1 MESPEPYATESSRS
15 SASASGDASTIAPGL
30 KPCREDA
37 AVLPKTIGSYRILG
51 LLGEGGMGAVY
62 EAEQDQPRRL
72 VALKVIRSAW
82 ASPQTLRRFEQESQA
97 LGRLQHPGIA
107 QIYEAGSAETGFGV
121 QPFFAME
128 LIHGKP
134 LVEYADE
141 QKLNMRQRL
150 ELMIQICDA
159 VHHAHQR
166 GIIHRDLKPSNILV
180 DEAGQPKI
188 LDFGLARATDSDAQ
202 ATRQTD
208 MGQLLG
214 TLAYMSPEQVLADPL
229 ALDTRS
235 DVYALGVILYEL
247 LAGKLPYMLSK
258 LLHEAVKT
266 IQQTDPAPLSSIHR
280 NYRGDIETIVAKAL
294 EKDKARR
301 YASAAE
307 LAADI
312 RRYLNDE
319 PIVAR
324 PPSAG
329 YQLAKFARRNKAL
342 VGGVSAVFVVL
353 VLGIVASTR
362 EAIQARRAQGSA
374 QQETAIAQAVN
385 DFLQNDLLAQASA
398 YNQLKPDPDLKVRTA
413 LDRAAQNIGGK
424 FKSQPEV
431 EAAIRKTIGETFDDL
446 GLYPEAAAQ
455 LQSALQLSRRAS
467 GAENPTTLSIQ
478 ADLASV
484 DEKQGK
490 YAETEKLASQAVAA
504 DRKVFGTDDP
514 RTLRAMD
521 YLASAYGDEDKI
533 AQAVA
538 LHQQVIEADRRRL
551 GPDDPTTLASMDDLA
566 NTYINGEDYAKA
578 EAMARQVVDA
588 RRRAPHL
595 DAPQFTASLQNLAAA
610 LTGEGKFADADAV
623 YDEELELDRRIFGPE
638 HAKTLLVM
646 QSLAW
651 NHIYEGKYQ
660 DAESQLHRILDADR
674 RVLGPDN
681 PDTFGTLEALAMA
694 SDLAGNHAEAVAT
707 QSQLLGAY
715 RKLYGPDHSKTL
727 SAMGNLAWF
736 NYERGD
742 YADAERVDR
751 QMLAAT
757 QRLFGPDNA
766 NTVNAGGNLADVLAA
781 EGKYTEA
788 EALYMQTL
796 QTARRSLG
804 DSHLYTLDVL
814 YRIPEMYQRE
824 GKYALAEKYAG
835 EALAARRKAQ
845 GADDPK
851 TLISEC
857 DLALALVSEGKY
869 AQAEPLAREAM
880 ELEKKTQP
888 DQWERYRSESLLGA
902 SLAGEK
908 RPSEAAP
915 LLEEG
920 YHGMLARKAHINA
933 PDRWQLDL
941 AHQWLVRFGSS
952 GTNRLQ
958 INSTV
963 GVF

>member
-1 MESPEPYATESSRS
+1 M
-15 SASASGDASTIAPGL
+15 APG
-30 KPCREDA
+30 PEDSRG
-37 AVLPKTIGSYRILG
+37 LPPLPPSIGSYRVLR

-72 VALKVIRSAW
+72 VALKVIRAAW
-82 ASPQTLRRFEQESQA
+82 ASPETMRRFEQESQA
-97 LGRLQHPGIA
+97 LGRLHHPGIA

-134 LVEYADE
+134 LVEYANE
-141 QKLNMRQRL
+141 HKLTTRQRL
-150 ELMIQICDA
+150 ELMIQVCDA

-166 GIIHRDLKPSNILV
+166 GIIHRDLKPGNILV
-180 DEAGQPKI
+180 DESGQPKI

-229 ALDTRS
+229 AIDTRS

-266 IQQTDPAPLSSIHR
+266 IQETDPAPLSSIHR
-280 NYRGDIETIVAKAL
+280 HYRGDIETIVARAL

-312 RRYLNDE
+312 RRFLHDE

-362 EAIQARRAQGSA
+362 EAIQARRAQRQA

-398 YNQLKPDPDLKVRTA
+398 YNQTESGSGPDPDLKVRTA

-424 FKSQPEV
+424 FKNQPEV
-431 EAAIRKTIGETFDDL
+431 EAAIRKTIGETYDDL

-455 LQSALQLSRRAS
+455 LQSALELNRLAS
-467 GAENPTTLSIQ
+467 GAENATTLSIL

-490 YAETEKLASQAVAA
+490 YAETEKLAGQAVAA
-504 DRKVFGTDDP
+504 DRRVFGPDDP

-521 YLASAYGDEDKI
+521 YLAAAYGDEDKI

-538 LHQQVIEADRRRL
+538 IHQQVIEGERRKL
-551 GPDDPTTLASMDDLA
+551 GPDDPTTLAAMDDLA
-566 NTYINGEDYAKA
+566 NTYINGEEYAKA

-588 RRRAPHL
+588 RRRAPHS
-595 DAPQFTASLQNLAAA
+595 DAPQLTASLQNLAAA
-610 LTGEGKFADADAV
+610 YTGEGKFADADAV
-623 YDEELELDRRIFGPE
+623 YSQELEIDRRIFGPD
-638 HAKTLLVM
+638 HAKTLLVT

-651 NHIYEGKYQ
+651 NHIYEGRYL
-660 DAESQLHRILDADR
+660 DAESQLRHLIGVDR
-674 RVLGPDN
+674 RVLGSDN
-681 PDTFGTLEALAMA
+681 PDTLATLEALAMA
-694 SDLAGNHAEAVAT
+694 SDSAGKHAEAVAT
-707 QSQLLGAY
+707 QTQLLEAY
-715 RKLYGPDHSKTL
+715 RRIFGLNHSKTL
-727 SAMGNLAWF
+727 DATGNLAWM
-736 NYERGD
+736 NYEMGN

-751 QMLAAT
+751 QMLAT
-757 QRLFGPDNA
+757 DQRLYGADNA

-781 EGKYTEA
+781 EGKYKEA
-788 EALYMQTL
+788 ETLYMQTL

-804 DSHLYTLDVL
+804 ENHVYTLDVL
-814 YRIPEMYQRE
+814 YRTPEMYQRE
-824 GKYALAEKYAG
+824 GKFALAEKYAG

-845 GADDPK
+845 GAGDPK

-857 DLALALVSEGKY
+857 DLALALISEGKY
-869 AQAEPLAREAM
+869 AQAEPMARDALD
-880 ELEKKTQP
+880 LEKKTQP
-888 DQWERYRSESLLGA
+888 DNWERYRAESLLGA

-908 RPSEAAP
+908 RTSEAAP

-920 YHGMLARKAHINA
+920 YRGMLARKAHINA
-933 PDRWQLDL
+933 PDQWQLDL
-941 AHQWLVRFGSS
+941 AHQWLVRFGPS
-952 GTNRLQ
+952 GTRP
-958 INSTV
+958 NSE
-963 GVF
+963 